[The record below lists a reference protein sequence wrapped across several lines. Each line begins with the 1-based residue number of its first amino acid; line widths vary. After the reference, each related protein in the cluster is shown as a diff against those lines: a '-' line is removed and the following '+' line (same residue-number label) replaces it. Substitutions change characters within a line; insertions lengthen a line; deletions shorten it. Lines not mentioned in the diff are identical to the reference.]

1 MRIEVQSLALT
12 GGLRVSCGVGH
23 RCASDPKVP
32 WLWHRPE
39 AAALIRALAWELPY
53 AAGAALKKLPK
64 KEKKKKFQK
73 IQIQNSRLVDLGV
86 GAGIDYKQICN
97 L

>member
-12 GGLRVSCGVGH
+12 VGLRVSCGVGH
-23 RCASDPKVP
+23 RCGSDPKVP

-64 KEKKKKFQK
+64 KERKKIPENTNPEQP
-73 IQIQNSRLVDLGV
+73 ISGSRG
-86 GAGIDYKQICN
+86 GSRN
-97 L
+97 